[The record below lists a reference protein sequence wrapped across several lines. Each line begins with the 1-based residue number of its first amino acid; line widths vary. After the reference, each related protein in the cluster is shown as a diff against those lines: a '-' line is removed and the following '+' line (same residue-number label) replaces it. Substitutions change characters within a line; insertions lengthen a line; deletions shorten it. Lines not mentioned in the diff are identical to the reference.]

1 MMQQVNAGPG
11 TIIQFVHKITYR
23 SEENM
28 AEINQSNYLNYL
40 TYHGR
45 TVDAA
50 WNVVKKWGGRPEYH
64 THGAIR
70 MWVDAS
76 AKVLENAKVD

>member
-1 MMQQVNAGPG
+1 MTKVTN
-11 TIIQFVHKITYR
+11 
-23 SEENM
+23 E
-28 AEINQSNYLNYL
+28 NYLNYL
-40 TYHGR
+40 TFHGR

-64 THGAIR
+64 THEAIR

-76 AKVLENAKVD
+76 SIVLENSGVK